1 MAALLHAMTDGT
13 HRLLIVAQRRAGVR
27 AGVFAQHFG
36 RTFGDDPAAAVTA
49 FGAEV
54 NQPI

>member
-36 RTFGDDPAAAVTA
+36 RTFGDDPAAAVAA